1 MSDVFFEVLALVLSV
16 ILALATIY
24 SIRMYLEI

>member
-1 MSDVFFEVLALVLSV
+1 MSEVFFEVLALVLSV

>member
-1 MSDVFFEVLALVLSV
+1 MSDFLLELVALIISV

-24 SIRMYLEI
+24 SIRLYMEI

>member
-1 MSDVFFEVLALVLSV
+1 MNELIFQVGALCLSV
-16 ILALATIY
+16 ILGVATIY